1 MPLTIIEA
9 MACGLPVIAYDVGS
23 IAYQLADESGVVIEK
38 GQFAAF
44 LQAIERLLRNPDQ
57 LKTIAFNAKKRQAD
71 VFSWESA
78 AQKTIKIYENLL
90 K

>member
-1 MPLTIIEA
+1 M
-9 MACGLPVIAYDVGS
+9 
-23 IAYQLADESGVVIEK
+23 IEK

-44 LQAIERLLRNPDQ
+44 LQAIEKLLRNPDQ

-78 AQKTIKIYENLL
+78 TQKTIKIY
-90 K
+90 